1 MSNPKEKAERLVE
14 MLYNQEIHF
23 PYIDLEGDSAVA
35 TGHMTY
41 KSAVQC
47 AILCV
52 KEKIGTLTECHN
64 FVPTSEITRQILIHE
79 EVLTELNK
87 M

>member
-1 MSNPKEKAERLVE
+1 MSEPRKKAEELVE
-14 MLYNQEIHF
+14 KFYNVKT
-23 PYIDLEGDSAVA
+23 L
-35 TGHMTY
+35 TGFSQITEY
-41 KSAVQC
+41 EAIQC